1 MGKQMQ
7 PIRSL
12 ETVNRIT
19 RTLSLLDDDR
29 GRRVFMLW
37 LVGISMGMRIGDM
50 VDLKVGDLRGQ
61 KAYTYTPHKQRH
73 KKGVHP
79 ITLPVPATLRQAV
92 ESRYKDAADGDWLF
106 PSRKKNAT
114 RTKAPDNPMQRD
126 AKKRERVNP
135 GAIGRQT
142 ARLEIKEI
150 ARLCGINEPIGCHT
164 LRKTFG
170 YHYYRE
176 THDVATLMKLF
187 NHSKE
192 ETTLIYIGIA
202 SDEIKAAFL
211 KVDRM
216 YDT

>member
-79 ITLPVPATLRQAV
+79 ITLPVGLAFPKQKEERHQDKGTGQPHAAGRKEAGKGEPRRDRQADGAAGNKRNRQAV
-92 ESRYKDAADGDWLF
+92 
-106 PSRKKNAT
+106 
-114 RTKAPDNPMQRD
+114 RD
-126 AKKRERVNP
+126 
-135 GAIGRQT
+135 
-142 ARLEIKEI
+142 
-150 ARLCGINEPIGCHT
+150 
-164 LRKTFG
+164 
-170 YHYYRE
+170 
-176 THDVATLMKLF
+176 
-187 NHSKE
+187 
-192 ETTLIYIGIA
+192 
-202 SDEIKAAFL
+202 
-211 KVDRM
+211 
-216 YDT
+216 